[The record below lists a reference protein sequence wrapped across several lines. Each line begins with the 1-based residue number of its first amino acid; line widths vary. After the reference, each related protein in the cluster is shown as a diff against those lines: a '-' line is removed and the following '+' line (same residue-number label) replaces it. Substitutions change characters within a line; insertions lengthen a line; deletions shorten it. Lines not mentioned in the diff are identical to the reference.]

1 MSETSVI
8 LDRSGVPFYYG
19 DGGVLWFPPFPL
31 PYSYKHQIDVI
42 KNTVIRDDDIILT
55 GYGKS
60 GNSMSMASL
69 SVSVSVSLCLC
80 LSVLYKISIDCFCFL
95 FRY

>member
-69 SVSVSVSLCLC
+69 SVSVSVSLSLC
-80 LSVLYKISIDCFCFL
+80 SL
-95 FRY
+95 